1 MTSGSG
7 FPPRPEPATRLV
19 RWKILAVLA
28 AVLLV
33 VAVVNAVTTVDDAAR
48 FGGRPLSLPRVLL
61 WELSSVVVVFALA
74 PLIRWGALHVRGGG
88 GTVVARAVLINAGA
102 ILVFTALHIAG
113 MVALRKIAHG
123 IAGYG
128 PYVFDLSL
136 ANLVYELRKDTLT
149 YLLIG
154 ATFWLNESWSHRRP
168 QAQGAATGAGPVPAP
183 RAAAPEALPP
193 QTAVPQTFWL
203 RDGTTSIKI
212 DPAAIVWVQSAGNYV
227 EYLLTGGRRH
237 LVRGTLRAEEERLR
251 PHGIIRVHRTRL
263 VNPSRIT
270 RIDMR
275 PSGDADLKLETGETI
290 AGSRRYGLGESLK
303 QALQAP

>member
-7 FPPRPEPATRLV
+7 YPLKPEPAARLA

-28 AVLLV
+28 AVLLA

-48 FGGRPLSLPRVLL
+48 FAGRALSLPRILL

-88 GTVVARAVLINAGA
+88 AAVARALLINAGT

-113 MVALRKIAHG
+113 MVVLRKIAHG

-128 PYVFDLSL
+128 PYLFDLSL
-136 ANLVYELRKDTLT
+136 ANLVYELRKDALT

-154 ATFWLNESWSHRRP
+154 TTFWLNESWSHRGP
-168 QAQGAATGAGPVPAP
+168 KAESTAAGTDPVPAP
-183 RAAAPEALPP
+183 LVAPPEASPP

-212 DPAAIVWVQSAGNYV
+212 DPAAIIWVQSAGNYV
-227 EYLLTGGRRH
+227 EYLLTDGRRH

-251 PHGIIRVHRTRL
+251 PHGIVRVHRTRL
-263 VNPSRIT
+263 VNPARIT

-275 PSGDADLKLETGETI
+275 PSGDAELRLETGETI

-303 QALQAP
+303 QAVQAP

>member
-7 FPPRPEPATRLV
+7 YPLKPEPATRLV

-28 AVLLV
+28 AVLLA

-48 FGGRPLSLPRVLL
+48 FAGRALSLPRILL
-61 WELSSVVVVFALA
+61 WELSSVVVIFALV

-88 GTVVARAVLINAGA
+88 GAAFARALLINAGMVL
-102 ILVFTALHIAG
+102 IFTALHVAG
-113 MVALRKIAHG
+113 MIALRKIGHG

-128 PYVFDLSL
+128 PYDFDLSL
-136 ANLVYELRKDTLT
+136 ANLVYELRKDALT

-154 ATFWLNESWSHRRP
+154 ATFWLNESWDHRGP
-168 QAQGAATGAGPVPAP
+168 QTEGAATDAGP
-183 RAAAPEALPP
+183 EATP
-193 QTAVPQTFWL
+193 QAAVPQTFWL

-212 DPAAIVWVQSAGNYV
+212 DPTAIVWVQSAGNYV
-227 EYLLTGGRRH
+227 EYCLTGGQRH
-237 LVRGTLRAEEERLR
+237 LVRGTLRAEEQRLR

-263 VNPSRIT
+263 VNPAWIA

-275 PSGDADLKLETGETI
+275 PSGDAELRLETGETI
-290 AGSRRYGLGESLK
+290 AASRRYGIGETLK
-303 QALQAP
+303 QAVQAPLNGAPAGS

>member
-7 FPPRPEPATRLV
+7 YPLKPEPATRLV

-28 AVLLV
+28 AVLLA

-48 FGGRPLSLPRVLL
+48 FAGRALSLPRILL
-61 WELSSVVVVFALA
+61 WELSSVVVIFALV
-74 PLIRWGALHVRGGG
+74 PLIRWGALHVRGGS
-88 GTVVARAVLINAGA
+88 GTAVARALLINIGT

-113 MVALRKIAHG
+113 MVVLRKIAHG

-128 PYVFDLSL
+128 PYIFDLSL
-136 ANLVYELRKDTLT
+136 ANLIYELRKDALT

-168 QAQGAATGAGPVPAP
+168 QADGAAAGAGPVPASQ
-183 RAAAPEALPP
+183 AAAAEASLPQP
-193 QTAVPQTFWL
+193 AVPQAFWL
-203 RDGTTSIKI
+203 RDGTTSIRI

-251 PHGIIRVHRTRL
+251 PHGIVRVHRTRL
-263 VNPSRIT
+263 VNPTRIT

-275 PSGDADLKLETGETI
+275 PSGDAELRLETGETI

-303 QALQAP
+303 QAVQAP